1 MKRVKLY
8 YKGQEVGIYDNK
20 KDAQGVVVV
29 RMNENPDVSVF
40 DFGIEYIE
48 FPLTVR
54 EAKEVLGTNEK
65 TCFLLSG
72 DGGVTVSRTK
82 LQALCNEADSS
93 SLNALLAFNKL
104 MTLAKAWNK
113 IDDFKPSYESEKE
126 MFIPCFEV
134 VGGDFKL
141 MCVSQAL
148 KAAIKYP
155 AEMCFKTA
163 ESAARFGEFFAD
175 DYKKLLL

>member
-1 MKRVKLY
+1 MERVKLY
-8 YKGQEVGIYDNK
+8 YKGREIGVYDNK

-29 RMNENPDVSVF
+29 CMNENPDVSVF

-48 FPLTVR
+48 IPMTVR

-65 TCFLLSG
+65 TCLLLSG
-72 DGGVTVSRTK
+72 DGGVTISRTK
-82 LQALCNEADSS
+82 LQALCNEADAS

-113 IDDFKPSYESEKE
+113 LDNFKPSYESGVE
-126 MFIPCFEV
+126 MFFPYFEV
-134 VGGDFKL
+134 VEGDFKFAY
-141 MCVSQAL
+141 VSQAN
-148 KAAIKYP
+148 KSRIEYP

-163 ESAARFGEFFAD
+163 ESAAMFGEWFAD

>member
-1 MKRVKLY
+1 MERVKLY
-8 YKGQEVGIYDNK
+8 YKGQEVGVYDNK

-40 DFGIEYIE
+40 DFDIEYVE

-54 EAKEVLGTNEK
+54 EAKEVLGINEK

-72 DGGVTVSRTK
+72 DGGVSVSRTK

-113 IDDFKPSYESEKE
+113 IDDFKPSYENEKE

-148 KAAIKYP
+148 KTAIKYP
-155 AEMCFKTA
+155 TEMCFKTA

>member
-8 YKGQEVGIYDNK
+8 YKGQEVGVYDNK
-20 KDAQGVVVV
+20 KDAQGVVVM
-29 RMNENPDVSVF
+29 RMNESPDVSVF
-40 DFGIEYIE
+40 DFGIENIE

-72 DGGVTVSRTK
+72 DGGVSVSRTK
-82 LQALCNEADSS
+82 LQALCNEADVSN
-93 SLNALLAFNKL
+93 LNALLAFNKL

-113 IDDFKPSYESEKE
+113 IDNFEPSYESKKD
-126 MFIPCFEV
+126 MFIPCFEAF
-134 VGGDFKL
+134 GGDFKL

-148 KAAIKYP
+148 KSMIKYP
-155 AEMCFKTA
+155 AEMCFKTS
-163 ESAARFGEFFAD
+163 ESAARFGEMFAD

>member
-8 YKGQEVGIYDNK
+8 YKGQEVGVYDNK
-20 KDAQGVVVV
+20 KDAQGVVVT

-40 DFGIEYIE
+40 DFDIEYVE

-93 SLNALLAFNKL
+93 ILNALLAFNKL

-113 IDDFKPSYESEKE
+113 IDNFKPSYEIKEE

-148 KAAIKYP
+148 KTAIKYP
-155 AEMCFKTA
+155 TEMCFKTA
-163 ESAARFGEFFAD
+163 ESAARFGEWFSD
-175 DYKKLLL
+175 DYKKLFL

>member
-8 YKGQEVGIYDNK
+8 YKGQEVGVYDNK
-20 KDAQGVVVV
+20 KDAQGVVVT
-29 RMNENPDVSVF
+29 RMNASPDVSVF
-40 DFGIEYIE
+40 DFDIKYIE

-54 EAKEVLGTNEK
+54 EAKEVLGINEK

-72 DGGVTVSRTK
+72 DGGVSVSRTK

-148 KAAIKYP
+148 RTAIKYP
-155 AEMCFKTA
+155 TEMCFKTA
-163 ESAARFGEFFAD
+163 ESAARFGEWFAD

>member
-8 YKGQEVGIYDNK
+8 YKGQEIGVYDNK
-20 KDAQGVVVV
+20 KDAQCVVVL

-40 DFGIEYIE
+40 AFGIEYVE

-54 EAKEVLGTNEK
+54 EAKEVLGTSEK
-65 TCFLLSG
+65 TCYLLSG
-72 DGGVTVSRTK
+72 NGGVTVSRTK
-82 LQALCNEADSS
+82 LQALCNEADAS

-104 MTLAKAWNK
+104 MTLAKAWDK
-113 IDDFKPSYESEKE
+113 IDNFKPSYESGVE
-126 MFIPCFEV
+126 MFIPCSEAF
-134 VGGDFKL
+134 GGDFKL
-141 MCVSQAL
+141 ICVSQAL

-163 ESAARFGEFFAD
+163 ESAARFGKLFEE

>member
-8 YKGQEVGIYDNK
+8 YKGQEVGIYESE

-29 RMNENPDVSVF
+29 RMKENPDVSVF
-40 DFGIEYIE
+40 DFSVECVE
-48 FPLTVR
+48 FPLNVR

-82 LQALCNEADSS
+82 LQALCNEADAS

-113 IDDFKPSYESEKE
+113 IDNFKPSYESVKE

-134 VGGDFKL
+134 IGGDFKP

-163 ESAARFGEFFAD
+163 ESAALFGEWFAD

>member
-8 YKGQEVGIYDNK
+8 YKGQEVGVYDNK
-20 KDAQGVVVV
+20 KDAQGVVVT
-29 RMNENPDVSVF
+29 RMNASPDVSVF
-40 DFGIEYIE
+40 DFDIEYIE

-54 EAKEVLGTNEK
+54 EAKEVLGINEK

-72 DGGVTVSRTK
+72 DGGVSVSRTK

-148 KAAIKYP
+148 RTAIKYP
-155 AEMCFKTA
+155 TEMCFKTA
-163 ESAARFGEFFAD
+163 ESAARFGEWFAD
-175 DYKKLLL
+175 DYKKLLV

>member
-8 YKGQEVGIYDNK
+8 YKGQEVGVYDNK
-20 KDAQGVVVV
+20 KDAQGVVVT
-29 RMNENPDVSVF
+29 RMNENPDISVF
-40 DFGIEYIE
+40 DFCIEYIE

-54 EAKEVLGTNEK
+54 EAKEVLGTNER

-113 IDDFKPSYESEKE
+113 IDDFKPSYENMDE

-134 VGGDFKL
+134 IGGDFKL
-141 MCVSQAL
+141 KFVSQVL
-148 KAAIKYP
+148 KTAIKYP

-163 ESAARFGEFFAD
+163 ESAALFGKLFAN

>member
-1 MKRVKLY
+1 MKQVKLY
-8 YKGQEVGIYDNK
+8 YKGQEVGVYDNK
-20 KDAQGVVVV
+20 KDAQGVVVT
-29 RMNENPDVSVF
+29 RMNANPDVSVF
-40 DFGIEYIE
+40 DFDIEYIE

-54 EAKEVLGTNEK
+54 EAKEVLGINEK

-72 DGGVTVSRTK
+72 DGGVSVSRTK

-134 VGGDFKL
+134 VGVDFKL

-163 ESAARFGEFFAD
+163 ESAARFGEWFAD
-175 DYKKLLL
+175 DYKKILL

>member
-8 YKGQEVGIYDNK
+8 YKGQEVGVYDNK
-20 KDAQGVVVV
+20 KDAQGVVVT

-40 DFGIEYIE
+40 DFDIDYIE

-54 EAKEVLGTNEK
+54 EAKEVLGINEK

-72 DGGVTVSRTK
+72 DGSVTVSRTK

-148 KAAIKYP
+148 KTAIKYP

-163 ESAARFGEFFAD
+163 ESAARFGKFFAD

>member
-8 YKGQEVGIYDNK
+8 YKGQEVGVYDNK
-20 KDAQGVVVV
+20 KDAQGVVVT
-29 RMNENPDVSVF
+29 RMNASPDESVF
-40 DFGIEYIE
+40 DFDIEYIE

-54 EAKEVLGTNEK
+54 EAKEVLGINEK

-72 DGGVTVSRTK
+72 DGGVSVSRTK

-126 MFIPCFEV
+126 MFIPCFEM

-148 KAAIKYP
+148 RTAIKYP
-155 AEMCFKTA
+155 TEMCFKTA
-163 ESAARFGEFFAD
+163 ESAARFGEWFAD

>member
-8 YKGQEVGIYDNK
+8 YKGQEVCVYDNK
-20 KDAQGVVVV
+20 KDAQGVVVT
-29 RMNENPDVSVF
+29 RMNESPDISVF

-82 LQALCNEADSS
+82 LQALCNEADAS

-113 IDDFKPSYESEKE
+113 IDNFKPSYDNEDEL
-126 MFIPCFEV
+126 FIPCFENYE
-134 VGGDFKL
+134 DSLRL
-141 MCVSQAL
+141 MCVSQVI
-148 KAAIKYP
+148 KSAIKYP
-155 AEMCFKTA
+155 VEMCFKTA
-163 ESAARFGEFFAD
+163 ERAAYFGELFAD
-175 DYKKLLL
+175 EYKKLLL

>member
-8 YKGQEVGIYDNK
+8 YKGQEVGIFDNK

-40 DFGIEYIE
+40 DFDIEYIE

-72 DGGVTVSRTK
+72 DGGVAVSRTK

-113 IDDFKPSYESEKE
+113 IDNFKPSYESGVE
-126 MFIPCFEV
+126 MFFPYFEV
-134 VGGDFKL
+134 VGGDFKFTY
-141 MCVSQAL
+141 VSQAN

-155 AEMCFKTA
+155 AEMCFKSA
-163 ESAARFGEFFAD
+163 ESAAMFGDWFAD
-175 DYKKLLL
+175 DYKKILL

>member
-8 YKGQEVGIYDNK
+8 YKGQEIGVYDNK
-20 KDAQGVVVV
+20 KDAQSV
-29 RMNENPDVSVF
+29 MNENPDVSVF

-54 EAKEVLGTNEK
+54 EAKEVLGTSEK

-93 SLNALLAFNKL
+93 SLNALLSFNKL

-113 IDDFKPSYESEKE
+113 IDNYKPSYESGDE
-126 MFIPCFEV
+126 MFIPCFV
-134 VGGDFKL
+134 VIGGDLKL
-141 MCVSQAL
+141 TCVSQAI
-148 KAAIKYP
+148 KATIKYP

-163 ESAARFGEFFAD
+163 ESAAYFGKCFAD

>member
-8 YKGQEVGIYDNK
+8 YKGQEVGVYDNK
-20 KDAQGVVVV
+20 KDAQGVVVT
-29 RMNENPDVSVF
+29 RMNANPDVSVF
-40 DFGIEYIE
+40 DFDIEYIE

-82 LQALCNEADSS
+82 LQALCNEADAS

-113 IDDFKPSYESEKE
+113 IDNFKPSYESSEE

-148 KAAIKYP
+148 KTAIKYP

-163 ESAARFGEFFAD
+163 ESAARFGELFAD

>member
-8 YKGQEVGIYDNK
+8 YKGQEVGVYDNK
-20 KDAQGVVVV
+20 KDAQGVVVT
-29 RMNENPDVSVF
+29 RMNASPDVSVF
-40 DFGIEYIE
+40 DFDIEYIE

-54 EAKEVLGTNEK
+54 EAKEVLGINEK

-72 DGGVTVSRTK
+72 DGGVSVSRTK

-126 MFIPCFEV
+126 MFIPCFEM

-148 KAAIKYP
+148 RTAIKYP
-155 AEMCFKTA
+155 TEMCFKTA
-163 ESAARFGEFFAD
+163 ESAARFGEWFAD

>member
-8 YKGQEVGIYDNK
+8 YKGQEVGVYDNK
-20 KDAQGVVVV
+20 KDVRGVVVT
-29 RMNENPDVSVF
+29 RMNANPDVSVF
-40 DFGIEYIE
+40 DFDIEYIE

-54 EAKEVLGTNEK
+54 EAKEVLGINEK

-113 IDDFKPSYESEKE
+113 IDDFKPSYENMDEV
-126 MFIPCFEV
+126 FIPCFEV
-134 VGGDFKL
+134 IGEDFKL
-141 MCVSQAL
+141 KFVSQVS
-148 KAAIKYP
+148 KTAIKYP
-155 AEMCFKTA
+155 AEMCFKTG
-163 ESAARFGEFFAD
+163 ESAKQFGEMFAD

>member
-8 YKGQEVGIYDNK
+8 YKGQEIGIYDNK
-20 KDAQGVVVV
+20 KVAQGVVAV

-82 LQALCNEADSS
+82 LQALCNEAEAS

-113 IDDFKPSYESEKE
+113 IDNFKPSFESGVE
-126 MFIPCFEV
+126 MFCPYFEV
-134 VGGDFKL
+134 VGGDFKFAY
-141 MCVSQAL
+141 VSRAN
-148 KAAIKYP
+148 KAKIKYP

-163 ESAARFGEFFAD
+163 ESAAMFGDWFAD